1 MQKNLAVAYLRTILV
16 DIFFHSWLFSPPH
29 FLNCPWR
36 MPRCPMHFRHPGRSR
51 RRASQRV
58 IPTDKSLTAL
68 PRLHRHLSAIAPAAA
83 VSPAG
88 HAVIAIRPN
97 GTYRG
102 FRLLRPPLPTVRPF
116 PCFFRICSAL
126 LWLWPQLF
134 LPPSPN
140 MPWRRFFPIGMLP
153 GPRLRGGSAGSSLQC
168 CDLPA
173 VGRYRAC
180 QLCWLPAVSNLAHCC
195 WSSFS
200 YLQRNYE
207 SYFRSLEL
215 WTKRS
220 RKEKSLFKVFSSC
233 YWRNT
238 ILNS

>member
-1 MQKNLAVAYLRTILV
+1 
-16 DIFFHSWLFSPPH
+16 
-29 FLNCPWR
+29 

-58 IPTDKSLTAL
+58 IPTDISPTAL

-88 HAVIAIRPN
+88 HAVMAVRPN

-102 FRLLRPPLPTVRPF
+102 FRLLRPSLPTVRPF

-126 LWLWPQLF
+126 FITLAATFSAAQSKHALTPV
-134 LPPSPN
+134 LPDRDA
-140 MPWRRFFPIGMLP
+140 PW
-153 GPRLRGGSAGSSLQC
+153 PRLRDGSAGSFHQC

-180 QLCWLPAVSNLAHCC
+180 QLC
-195 WSSFS
+195 
-200 YLQRNYE
+200 
-207 SYFRSLEL
+207 
-215 WTKRS
+215 
-220 RKEKSLFKVFSSC
+220 
-233 YWRNT
+233 
-238 ILNS
+238 